1 MKVLINEA
9 QLNTS
14 YSTEYAPD
22 SNGFLK
28 GHGLVV
34 TLLFVVATLLSLA
47 VSGVMMAGLVVA
59 GSISVFFQVRD
70 KGDHSIRFGDN
81 EISGMMGELG
91 DSNER
96 GRLSLSLKEIDI
108 DRSYRRSWLDKLCFS
123 YRIHN
128 RQGRS
133 VVVSGTLFGLDQAP
147 KIHQEILTAIRQW
160 QIDNGGISA
169 FIA

>member
-1 MKVLINEA
+1 M
-9 QLNTS
+9 NTP

-22 SNGFLK
+22 DNGFLQ

-47 VSGVMMAGLVVA
+47 VSGVMLAGLVVA

-70 KGDHSIRFGDN
+70 KGDHSVRFSND

-91 DSNER
+91 DSDER
-96 GRLSLSLKEIDI
+96 GRLVLSLKEIDI
-108 DRSYRRSWLDKLCFS
+108 ERSYHRTWLDKLCFS
-123 YRIHN
+123 HRIHN

-133 VVVSGTLFGLDQAP
+133 IVISGTLFGLTQAP

-160 QIDNGGISA
+160 QIDHGGISA